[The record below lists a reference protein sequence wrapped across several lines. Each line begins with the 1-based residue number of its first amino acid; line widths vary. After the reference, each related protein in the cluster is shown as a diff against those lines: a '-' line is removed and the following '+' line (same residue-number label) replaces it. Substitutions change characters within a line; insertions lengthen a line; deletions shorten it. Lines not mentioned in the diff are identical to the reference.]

1 MKRRQRLAD
10 TLSPSSANARLTPT
24 HEEIATRAEALWQ
37 HRGRPQACDDEI
49 WLEAERQLCRQPE
62 LEGDER
68 NRIALADPRFDFNQN
83 GDDLMKELNERFP
96 GQIGKETTSL

>member
-1 MKRRQRLAD
+1 MKRKQPLAD
-10 TLSPSSANARLTPT
+10 TLSPSSSNARLIPT

-37 HRGRPQACDDEI
+37 YKGCPQACDDEI
-49 WLEAERQLCRQPE
+49 WLEAERQLCRLPA

-68 NRIALADPRFDFNQN
+68 ARIALADPRFDFNQN
-83 GDDLMKELNERFP
+83 DNDLMEELNERFP